1 MIRLMR
7 EPGTPNQAII
17 FAARGAEYL
26 TEREHEVLEL
36 IGLGLSNRS
45 IARSLWVS
53 VRTVECHVANIFDKL
68 DLPDTVDC
76 NRRAL
81 AVAVYWSQ
89 LCNRSEPLA
98 A

>member
-1 MIRLMR
+1 MR
-7 EPGTPNQAII
+7 ETRDPSQTIVLAG
-17 FAARGAEYL
+17 RCAEEL
-26 TEREHEVLEL
+26 TEREREVLGL
-36 IGLGLSNRS
+36 LGLGLSNRS

-68 DLPDTVDC
+68 GLPDTVDC

-89 LCNRSEPLA
+89 LCNRSKPLA